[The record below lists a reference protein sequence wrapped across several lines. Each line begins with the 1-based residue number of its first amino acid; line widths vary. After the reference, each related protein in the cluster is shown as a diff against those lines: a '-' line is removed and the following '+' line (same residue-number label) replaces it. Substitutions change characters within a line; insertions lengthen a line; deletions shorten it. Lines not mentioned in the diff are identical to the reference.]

1 MQSYSFV
8 NQLPKEVQKLC
19 TPAFIYLVLS
29 VISTL
34 MYLIAMFSAGSNPT
48 LNGTDVNIHA
58 YTFGGLVMK
67 VIWHLLFISFLN
79 YLCKKKHTTI
89 AWVVLFLPFIFMGLI
104 AMLLMFLF
112 SLVVGTTGNTNMS
125 DEERTQVVEEKQE
138 SYQDDGRPSISQTN
152 QYLTDVTGFN
162 L

>member
-34 MYLIAMFSAGSNPT
+34 IYLIAMFSAGSNPT
-48 LNGTDVNIHA
+48 LNGTDVNIHK
-58 YTFGGLVMK
+58 YTFGGLLMK
-67 VIWHLLFISFLN
+67 VIWHLLFICFLN

-89 AWVVLFLPFIFMGLI
+89 AWVVLFLPFILMGLI

-112 SLVVGTTGNTNMS
+112 SLVVGTTGNL

-152 QYLTDVTGFN
+152 QHLTDVVGFN